1 MKKFNF
7 DLRHLKAL
15 IAVIDTGSFSA
26 AAEQLSQTQSAV
38 SQLVSNI
45 ENNLNT
51 QLLDRS
57 KRPIRPTLAGHE
69 LYEFGAKFIAESK
82 RAEERI
88 HALDNHQMMRLR
100 VGMIDSLVNVIGL
113 DLFQF
118 LEPRVNHVS
127 LVTGLAPSLLEK
139 LKLGDLDI
147 ILTMNHLEPSR
158 NITITPILTE
168 KYLAIMPK
176 SWPEQSLKSLCNN
189 EHYISYTSASP
200 TGSQTL
206 DWFKWRKLNPATRFE
221 TSRADTVLELI
232 DAGLGWT
239 LATPVF
245 LAHNMAMLDNIQ
257 VMPLPEPGL
266 SRSLAIATRGHEL
279 ESFSLLLADEM
290 KSIIAK
296 KFEGFLPES
305 WKLL

>member
-1 MKKFNF
+1 
-7 DLRHLKAL
+7 
-15 IAVIDTGSFSA
+15 
-26 AAEQLSQTQSAV
+26 
-38 SQLVSNI
+38 
-45 ENNLNT
+45 
-51 QLLDRS
+51 
-57 KRPIRPTLAGHE
+57 
-69 LYEFGAKFIAESK
+69 
-82 RAEERI
+82 
-88 HALDNHQMMRLR
+88 MMRLR

-221 TSRADTVLELI
+221 TSRLI
-232 DAGLGWT
+232 
-239 LATPVF
+239 PY
-245 LAHNMAMLDNIQ
+245 
-257 VMPLPEPGL
+257 
-266 SRSLAIATRGHEL
+266 
-279 ESFSLLLADEM
+279 
-290 KSIIAK
+290 
-296 KFEGFLPES
+296 
-305 WKLL
+305 